1 MTLHY
6 FNFEEW
12 KHSFQMVEHTNVV
25 VRKYSKIRWLLS
37 WLGKVPRKA
46 LDIQIFPLPNFTT
59 KLLFS
64 MGNHGMRRSSF
75 FLLLFYSLSRIGKG
89 GFYSRVVRTSFFVGS
104 WFTVGGCIDVSGA
117 DIWERKGGKFMI
129 AISECL
135 HYSVSSLAYITYQNP
150 LSLVLH
156 DNCKS
161 FWDTTIWEGQVLF
174 QKRLLM
180 SWDL

>member
-1 MTLHY
+1 MSHFFILPYSANCFVPLTSLVTL
-6 FNFEEW
+6 FD
-12 KHSFQMVEHTNVV
+12 
-25 VRKYSKIRWLLS
+25 R
-37 WLGKVPRKA
+37 
-46 LDIQIFPLPNFTT
+46 
-59 KLLFS
+59 KLLVFKKS
-64 MGNHGMRRSSF
+64 QKLTTFGIFNELFPTQNVNVARIVECD
-75 FLLLFYSLSRIGKG
+75 FLCDFQTLWV
-89 GFYSRVVRTSFFVGS
+89 RVCTSFFVGS